1 MANFSKILKDQKK
14 EFAGEKKKVQ
24 ISEAA
29 QEFVLKQQVDK
40 GYTPSALKDKG
51 IGKGAQKIVKDFE
64 TAVFGISDASGYA
77 DFADFVRQWQTT
89 VAETKNSKRFSA
101 PEQVYINDIVGEAIT
116 QISSLGGVALRSTFA
131 AETFLKQFKPMKL
144 LQMLTKN
151 VPILNEMVDRRIS
164 SVEAGET
171 TAKRAVLE
179 GKREE
184 KRERLAGVESKLGG
198 GDFGGDLDAGPVKSK
213 AGKGAALGGDL
224 DDGPV
229 KSKAG
234 KGAALEEVMDMP
246 KRKKA
251 PREQLATKLT
261 KGLVGKASGEE
272 KEKEAETEREETQ
285 DLFQKIAD
293 NTDSMVEILGG
304 EGSGKKKKGE
314 GGFFKKLLG
323 GDFLKTLTGGLIGG
337 TAGAAMLGS
346 LKGMGAKFVKTLGSK
361 MFLGITGIVSGLFLM
376 IMDGFKG
383 SKLFGGVSGFIGGFL
398 GGTDK
403 GIKGAFKNMGKWALL
418 GAGVGSIVPVIG
430 TMVGGLV
437 GALIGAVLGFMGG
450 EKIARAAQELGE
462 NIKEIYE
469 SIKQSFKDIGAKIW
483 DWVKA
488 LPALYLK
495 YLKVIFSP
503 ITWLIKKMVGVIKTV
518 VNFVVDK
525 IPDFGFDRIK
535 ALKEKMKFDIDPEGN
550 DVKKPDMKLEDLKSL
565 DMRTVDEAKDVG
577 SNLIKDSS
585 SLATT
590 EAYKIPP
597 MILTDNKTIMDN
609 KQTSYVITGES
620 VVNTN
625 EFKAL
630 RL

>member
-14 EFAGEKKKVQ
+14 DFASEKKKVQ

-51 IGKGAQKIVKDFE
+51 IGRGAQKIVKDFE
-64 TAVFGISDASGYA
+64 TAVFEISDASGYA

-89 VAETKNSKRFSA
+89 VAETKNSKRFNA
-101 PEQVYINDIVGEAIT
+101 PEQVYIQDVVGEAIT

-179 GKREE
+179 GKREK

-198 GDFGGDLDAGPVKSK
+198 GDFGGDLDA
-213 AGKGAALGGDL
+213 
-224 DDGPV
+224 GPV

-437 GALIGAVLGFMGG
+437 GALIGAVLGFIGG

-469 SIKQSFKDIGAKIW
+469 SIKQSFKDIGVKIW

-503 ITWLIKKMVGVIKTV
+503 ITWLIKKMVSVIKSV

-525 IPDFGFDRIK
+525 IPDFGIDRII
-535 ALKEKMKFDIDPEGN
+535 ALKEKMKFDESDDGI
-550 DVKKPDMKLEDLKSL
+550 KKPDMKLEDLKSL

-590 EAYKIPP
+590 EAYKVPP

-620 VVNTN
+620 VLNTN

>member
-14 EFAGEKKKVQ
+14 DFASEKKKVQ

-64 TAVFGISDASGYA
+64 TAVFEISDVSGYA

-101 PEQVYINDIVGEAIT
+101 PEQVYIQDVVGEAIT

-179 GKREE
+179 GKREK

-198 GDFGGDLDAGPVKSK
+198 GDFGGDLDA
-213 AGKGAALGGDL
+213 
-224 DDGPV
+224 GPV

-418 GAGVGSIVPVIG
+418 GAGVGSIVPGVG
-430 TMVGGLV
+430 TMIGGLI
-437 GALIGAVLGFMGG
+437 GALIGGVLGFIGG

-483 DWVKA
+483 NWLKA

-503 ITWLIKKMVGVIKTV
+503 ITWLIKKMVGVIKSV

-525 IPDFGFDRIK
+525 IPDFGIDRII
-535 ALKEKMKFDIDPEGN
+535 ALKEKMKFDESDDGI
-550 DVKKPDMKLEDLKSL
+550 KKPDMKLEDLKSL

-620 VVNTN
+620 VLNTN

>member
-14 EFAGEKKKVQ
+14 DFASEKKKVQ

-89 VAETKNSKRFSA
+89 VAETKNSKRFNA
-101 PEQVYINDIVGEAIT
+101 PEQVYIQDVVGEAIT

-179 GKREE
+179 GKREK

-198 GDFGGDLDAGPVKSK
+198 GDFGGDLDA
-213 AGKGAALGGDL
+213 
-224 DDGPV
+224 GPV

-437 GALIGAVLGFMGG
+437 GALIGAVLGFIGG

-483 DWVKA
+483 NWLKA

-503 ITWLIKKMVGVIKTV
+503 ITWLIKKMVGVIKSV

-525 IPDFGFDRIK
+525 IPDFGIDRII
-535 ALKEKMKFDIDPEGN
+535 ALKEKMKFDESDDGI
-550 DVKKPDMKLEDLKSL
+550 KKPDMKLEDLKSL

-620 VVNTN
+620 VLNTN

>member
-14 EFAGEKKKVQ
+14 DFASEKKKVQ

-64 TAVFGISDASGYA
+64 TAVFGISDVSGYA

-101 PEQVYINDIVGEAIT
+101 PEQVYIQDVVGEAIT

-198 GDFGGDLDAGPVKSK
+198 GDFGGDLDA
-213 AGKGAALGGDL
+213 
-224 DDGPV
+224 GPV

-437 GALIGAVLGFMGG
+437 GALIGAVLGFIGG

-483 DWVKA
+483 NWLKA

-503 ITWLIKKMVGVIKTV
+503 ITWLIKKMVGVIKSV

-525 IPDFGFDRIK
+525 IPDFGIDRII
-535 ALKEKMKFDIDPEGN
+535 ALKEKMKFDESDDGI
-550 DVKKPDMKLEDLKSL
+550 KKPDMKLEDLKSL

-620 VVNTN
+620 VLNTN

>member
-14 EFAGEKKKVQ
+14 DFASEKKKVQ

-51 IGKGAQKIVKDFE
+51 IGRGAQKIVKDFE
-64 TAVFGISDASGYA
+64 TAVFGISDVSGYA

-89 VAETKNSKRFSA
+89 VAETKNSKRFNA
-101 PEQVYINDIVGEAIT
+101 PEQVYIQDVVGEAIT

-179 GKREE
+179 GKREK

-198 GDFGGDLDAGPVKSK
+198 GDFGGDLDA
-213 AGKGAALGGDL
+213 
-224 DDGPV
+224 GPV

-398 GGTDK
+398 GGVDK
-403 GIKGAFKNMGKWALL
+403 GMKKRNPCNELC
-418 GAGVGSIVPVIG
+418 
-430 TMVGGLV
+430 LV
-437 GALIGAVLGFMGG
+437 
-450 EKIARAAQELGE
+450 K
-462 NIKEIYE
+462 
-469 SIKQSFKDIGAKIW
+469 
-483 DWVKA
+483 
-488 LPALYLK
+488 
-495 YLKVIFSP
+495 
-503 ITWLIKKMVGVIKTV
+503 
-518 VNFVVDK
+518 
-525 IPDFGFDRIK
+525 
-535 ALKEKMKFDIDPEGN
+535 
-550 DVKKPDMKLEDLKSL
+550 
-565 DMRTVDEAKDVG
+565 
-577 SNLIKDSS
+577 
-585 SLATT
+585 
-590 EAYKIPP
+590 
-597 MILTDNKTIMDN
+597 
-609 KQTSYVITGES
+609 
-620 VVNTN
+620 
-625 EFKAL
+625 
-630 RL
+630 

>member
-14 EFAGEKKKVQ
+14 DFASEKKKVQ

-51 IGKGAQKIVKDFE
+51 IGRGAQKIVKDFE
-64 TAVFGISDASGYA
+64 TAVFGISDVSGYA

-101 PEQVYINDIVGEAIT
+101 PEQVYIQDVVGEAIT

-179 GKREE
+179 GKREK

-224 DDGPV
+224 DAGPV

-398 GGTDK
+398 GGVDK

-418 GAGVGSIVPVIG
+418 GAGVGSIVPGVG
-430 TMVGGLV
+430 TMIGGLI
-437 GALIGAVLGFMGG
+437 GALIGGVLGFIGG

-483 DWVKA
+483 NWLKA

-503 ITWLIKKMVGVIKTV
+503 ITWLIKKMVGVIKSV

-525 IPDFGFDRIK
+525 IPDFGIDRII
-535 ALKEKMKFDIDPEGN
+535 ALKEKMKFDESDDGI
-550 DVKKPDMKLEDLKSL
+550 KKPDMKLEDLKSL

-620 VVNTN
+620 VLNTN

>member
-14 EFAGEKKKVQ
+14 DFASEKKKVQ

-51 IGKGAQKIVKDFE
+51 IGRGAQKIVKDFE
-64 TAVFGISDASGYA
+64 TAVFGISDVSGYA

-101 PEQVYINDIVGEAIT
+101 PEQVYIQDVVGEAIT

-179 GKREE
+179 GKREK

-198 GDFGGDLDAGPVKSK
+198 GDFGGDLDA
-213 AGKGAALGGDL
+213 
-224 DDGPV
+224 GPV

-398 GGTDK
+398 GGVDK

-418 GAGVGSIVPVIG
+418 GAGVGSIVPGVG
-430 TMVGGLV
+430 TMIGGLI
-437 GALIGAVLGFMGG
+437 GALIGGVLGFIGG

-483 DWVKA
+483 NWLKA

-503 ITWLIKKMVGVIKTV
+503 ITWLIKKMVGVIKSV

-525 IPDFGFDRIK
+525 IPDFGIDRII
-535 ALKEKMKFDIDPEGN
+535 ALKEKMKFDESDDGI
-550 DVKKPDMKLEDLKSL
+550 KKPDMKLEDLKSL

-620 VVNTN
+620 VLNTN

>member
-64 TAVFGISDASGYA
+64 TAVFEISDVSGYA

-101 PEQVYINDIVGEAIT
+101 PEQVYIQDVVGEAIT

-179 GKREE
+179 GKREK

-224 DDGPV
+224 DAGPV

-418 GAGVGSIVPVIG
+418 GAGVGSIVPGVG
-430 TMVGGLV
+430 TMIGGLI
-437 GALIGAVLGFMGG
+437 GALIGGVLGFIGG

-483 DWVKA
+483 NWLKA

-503 ITWLIKKMVGVIKTV
+503 ITWLIKKMVGVIKSV

-525 IPDFGFDRIK
+525 IPDFGIDRII
-535 ALKEKMKFDIDPEGN
+535 ALKEKMKFDESDDGI
-550 DVKKPDMKLEDLKSL
+550 KKPDMKLEDLKSL

-620 VVNTN
+620 VLNTN